1 MFTLPLF
8 QLAIYGI
15 AATVAG
21 FALRYLWKHLKDQR
35 VRLLD
40 AYWRPAKVGLLVFSV
55 WILWELFGSYM
66 LDTTDSKTWLDAL
79 KECGPPFLESSR
91 LNRCRLHVH
100 SAYFFPF
107 LLPMLLLK
115 AAVAGMIAAFVLKID
130 HVVNRILTDARA
142 DTGNKKPKQTLKERI
157 ANTAKSTRDSVSNKR
172 KKLLGFRPWKIFGR
186 RKKDAQSAPSA
197 DQAAPMDPV
206 VRRGIARENGK
217 PPITPVSGSRGKKK
231 KPPRKPVIRPA
242 IGRIVTSVR
251 DSVSNTGKKLVGFRP
266 WKIFGRRKK
275 DDRSAPSANQAA
287 PSANQTA
294 PSANQTAPSA
304 NQPAPSAKQAAP
316 SANQPAP
323 SADQTAPSTKEK
335 KPTHENKPTPDKP
348 EH

>member
-1 MFTLPLF
+1 MVTLFLKF
-8 QLAIYGI
+8 AISGI

-21 FALRYLWKHLKDQR
+21 LALRYLWKHLKDQR

-40 AYWRPAKVGLLVFSV
+40 AYWRPAKVGLLVFLV
-55 WILWELFGSYM
+55 WILLELFGDYM
-66 LDTTDSKTWLDAL
+66 LDTTDSKTWSDDL
-79 KECGPPFLESSR
+79 KKCGPPFLES
-91 LNRCRLHVH
+91 LKLDGCRLDAHL
-100 SAYFFPF
+100 AYFFPF
-107 LLPMLLLK
+107 LLPVLLLK
-115 AAVAGMIAAFVLKID
+115 AAVAGMIAAFLLKID
-130 HVVNRILTDARA
+130 PVVNRILTDARA
-142 DTGNKKPKQTLKERI
+142 DTGKKKPKQTLKERI

-186 RKKDAQSAPSA
+186 WKKDAQS
-197 DQAAPMDPV
+197 APMDPV

-217 PPITPVSGSRGKKK
+217 PPITPVPGSRGKKK
-231 KPPRKPVIRPA
+231 KPPRKPIIRPA
-242 IGRIVTSVR
+242 IGRVVTSVR

-275 DDRSAPSANQAA
+275 DDQA
-287 PSANQTA
+287 A